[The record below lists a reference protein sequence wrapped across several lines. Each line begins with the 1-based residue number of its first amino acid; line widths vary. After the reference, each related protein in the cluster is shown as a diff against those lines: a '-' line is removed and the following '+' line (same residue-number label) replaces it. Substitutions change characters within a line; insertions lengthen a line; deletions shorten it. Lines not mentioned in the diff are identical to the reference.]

1 MNYSRR
7 VFLTTASGVVVGAR
21 MAGASVQGANNRV
34 RVAIIG
40 TGGRARGLMNQLKPI
55 AGVEIVALCDV
66 FEPRLL
72 QAAEIAGPAA
82 LKTDEY
88 RRILDNREIDAVLIG
103 SPDHWHKQMTLDAV
117 AAGKDVYVE
126 KPVSHTIEEGA
137 EMVKAIE
144 ASKQIVQTGT
154 QQRSWE
160 HYIRGKEIVESGKL
174 GQITFV
180 QAYWYQHARQGQWRR
195 TTMPDKLDWKRWL
208 GPAKDQP
215 FRPERFYQWRH
226 FWDFGG
232 GCLTDLMT
240 HWIDVVH
247 WYMNV
252 EAPISAYSSG
262 KNYNQKMW
270 EAPDTVDDDAR
281 VPEGLHLR
289 LSRHLRQPGGRWRA
303 GVPRR
308 ARARLKIDRARL
320 AFYKDDAPY
329 ATGTLTPEP
338 EILIPSNGRRLD
350 RAPAE
355 LDRLHPQPSAA
366 ERAHPRR
373 PPGGPDVAHR
383 QCLAARRQGRA
394 LEQRAGAHRD
404 LRTRPCQVWAVPVSA
419 ARSTPAGC
427 GHRGRA
433 ARAGR

>member
-1 MNYSRR
+1 MDCTRR
-7 VFLTTASGVVVGAR
+7 VFLTTASGVALSAR
-21 MAGASVQGANNRV
+21 MASASVQGANDRV
-34 RVAIIG
+34 RIAVIG
-40 TGGRARGLMNQLKPI
+40 TGGRARGLMNQLKPL
-55 AGVEIVALCDV
+55 AGVEIVGLCDV

-88 RRILDNREIDAVLIG
+88 RRLLDDKAIDAVLIG

-160 HYIRGKEIVESGKL
+160 HYIQGKEIVQSGRL

-180 QAYWYQHARQGQWRR
+180 QSYWYQHARKGQWPPA
-195 TTMPDKLDWKRWL
+195 MPDKLDWKKWL

-215 FRPERFYQWRH
+215 FKPERFYQWRH

-232 GCLTDLMT
+232 GQLTDLMT

-252 EAPISAYSSG
+252 EAPLSAYSSG
-262 KNYNQKMW
+262 KNYNMTMW
-270 EAPDTVDDDAR
+270 EAPDTVSTTLEFPNDFTCAHLGTYVSRVDDG
-281 VPEGLHLR
+281 GLEFRGEL
-289 LSRHLRQPGGRWRA
+289 GT
-303 GVPRR
+303 
-308 ARARLKIDRARL
+308 LKIDRARL

-329 ATGTLTPEP
+329 KAGTLTPEP
-338 EILIPSNGRRLD
+338 EILIASKADGSIAHLQNWIDCIRSRQ
-350 RAPAE
+350 
-355 LDRLHPQPSAA
+355 QPN
-366 ERAHPRR
+366 AHIR
-373 PPGGPDVAHR
+373 VAH
-383 QCLAARRQGRA
+383 QAARTSHIA
-394 LEQRAGAHRD
+394 NASLRAGK
-404 LRTRPCQVWAVPVSA
+404 PVRWNSA
-419 ARSTPAGC
+419 QERIET
-427 GHRGRA
+427 
-433 ARAGR
+433 